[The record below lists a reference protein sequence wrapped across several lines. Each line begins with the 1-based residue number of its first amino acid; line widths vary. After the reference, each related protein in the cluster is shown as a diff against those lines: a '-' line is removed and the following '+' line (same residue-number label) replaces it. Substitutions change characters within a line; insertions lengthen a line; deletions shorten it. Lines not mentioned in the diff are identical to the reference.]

1 MTPRKYQWPA
11 SALTPKD
18 MAVLYDWRKQ
28 TGTPITELLRRAVQV
43 CKELVEGGM
52 NDDTPQR

>member
-1 MTPRKYQWPA
+1 MRKCQWPA
-11 SALTPKD
+11 SALTPED
-18 MAVLYDWRKQ
+18 MAVLYGWREQ